1 MREAY
6 SAMTSWAEPFWVSTI
21 DVVRPWSSWL
31 CYSRQR
37 HPPPLEAPASHQVG
51 EQVLTQSL
59 KSSQVASDAGM
70 RDRIFFLFLTF
81 FKIIF

>member
-6 SAMTSWAEPFWVSTI
+6 SAMTSWAQPFWVSTI

-37 HPPPLEAPASHQVG
+37 HPPPLEALASHQVG
-51 EQVLTQSL
+51 EQLLTQSL